1 MHIPFHLLCKS
12 HTVEAL
18 DTAITHV
25 LSECEVSVDLRGKI
39 EAINPRTKQFN
50 RSDPCLAVSGVRSVC
65 SLVSWGKASSSTNL
79 VHEFNRILEEE
90 GALKHLNLYQG
101 RRFAEFGY
109 LCASILDELPYLL
122 RLVDETHTNNLH
134 VETVRIYLNCEFFLT
149 ELAVAAYFS
158 HHVNFPLLNCVEK
171 KAFVMACQ
179 EPVIPGE
186 SGMAVM
192 IARAQIRGRSL
203 LLLLDIG

>member
-1 MHIPFHLLCKS
+1 MITNARGHEITARDLWNNTTAFMSDAVTKNLGVPKGVSEQLGTAHIPLHLLCKS

-90 GALKHLNLYQG
+90 GALKQKT
-101 RRFAEFGY
+101 
-109 LCASILDELPYLL
+109 I
-122 RLVDETHTNNLH
+122 T
-134 VETVRIYLNCEFFLT
+134 
-149 ELAVAAYFS
+149 
-158 HHVNFPLLNCVEK
+158 
-171 KAFVMACQ
+171 
-179 EPVIPGE
+179 
-186 SGMAVM
+186 
-192 IARAQIRGRSL
+192 
-203 LLLLDIG
+203 